1 MRNISIIGSHTTV
14 YVFLS
19 SLSIIVQ
26 FVESVKNLS
35 NLPPNLSPNV
45 AHYNSQDTSIVHSAN
60 GKFQNITLIEPISN
74 VAAHKLPPS
83 LISVDTS
90 QFEGNSALMLPEPRL
105 ELDMNEVVLTNLN
118 AERPSPVVIKSHA
131 EFARENDRF
140 PFSRRYLSDNN
151 AAIGNAYPH
160 LSYCIITYRNED

>member
-14 YVFLS
+14 YVVIS

-26 FVESVKNLS
+26 IVESVRNLS
-35 NLPPNLSPNV
+35 NLPPNLSPNNDY
-45 AHYNSQDTSIVHSAN
+45 HNPQDASIVHSAN

-118 AERPSPVVIKSHA
+118 AARPSPVVIKSHS

-140 PFSRRYLSDNN
+140 PFSKRYLSDNN

-160 LSYCIITYRNED
+160 IYTYI

>member
-14 YVFLS
+14 YVVIS

-35 NLPPNLSPNV
+35 NLPPNLSPNNDY
-45 AHYNSQDTSIVHSAN
+45 HNPQDASIVHSAN

-90 QFEGNSALMLPEPRL
+90 QVEGNSALILPDPRL
-105 ELDMNEVVLTNLN
+105 ELYMNEVVLTNLN
-118 AERPSPVVIKSHA
+118 AARPSPVVIKSHS

-160 LSYCIITYRNED
+160 LSYCIRKNL